1 MLAGRVA
8 VATRTHANWIDRSG
22 LQNPGRGVR
31 LALALGGGAARG
43 LAHIGVLEVLER
55 ERIRPDCI
63 VGSSMGGLIGALSA
77 SGLCAAELRQIARGF
92 RFPRRFVPGGM
103 LRWDSL
109 FGSAAPAL
117 SGTFDRLATPLAITA
132 VDLEAGT
139 QVILHEGPL
148 LPAVQ
153 ATCSVPGVLPP
164 IKLGGRWLADG
175 GLVNV
180 LPVDVAWMAD
190 PDIVIAVKVGAPRER
205 PIPQLN
211 WRVTALLS
219 RFGEVVP
226 NPATAKVTLE
236 VLVRA
241 AEILLDRQT
250 ALASAMTGPEVLIE
264 PELGDLGLRDFHRLE
279 EAEAAGRTAAET
291 ILPEVLR
298 LLESP
303 PAVPAAAERELS
315 LRFDPVCGM
324 VISPTRA
331 RASLSHGG
339 RNYYFCSP
347 NCRDCFER
355 DPDDYLGKPLL
366 AFGVQDA

>member
-1 MLAGRVA
+1 MTPG
-8 VATRTHANWIDRSG
+8 NGFERSRR
-22 LQNPGRGVR
+22 QNSGGAVR

-43 LAHIGVLEVLER
+43 LAHIGVLGVFER
-55 ERIRPDCI
+55 EGIRPDCI

-77 SGLCAAELRQIARGF
+77 SGLCAGEISEIAREF

-103 LRWDSL
+103 LRWNSL
-109 FGSAAPAL
+109 FGSAGPAL
-117 SGTFDRLATPLAITA
+117 SGSFEGLATHLAITA

-139 QVILHEGPL
+139 QVILHTGPL
-148 LPAVQ
+148 LPAVR

-164 IKLGGRWLADG
+164 IRLGGRWLADG
-175 GLVNV
+175 GLVNL
-180 LPVDVAWMAD
+180 LPVDVAWMTA
-190 PDIVIAVKVGAPRER
+190 PDLVVAVKVGAPRER
-205 PIPQLN
+205 PVPQLN
-211 WRVTALLS
+211 WRVTALLT

-226 NPATAKVTLE
+226 NPATAKVALE

-241 AEILLDRQT
+241 TEILLDRQT

-264 PELGDLGLRDFHRLE
+264 PDLGDLGLRDFHRLD
-279 EAEAAGRTAAET
+279 EAEAAGRRAAEMM
-291 ILPEVLR
+291 LPEVLR

-303 PAVPAAAERELS
+303 PDVPAAGERELS

-331 RASLSHGG
+331 RASASHGDIA
-339 RNYYFCSP
+339 YYFCSP

-366 AFGVQDA
+366 AFSARDG